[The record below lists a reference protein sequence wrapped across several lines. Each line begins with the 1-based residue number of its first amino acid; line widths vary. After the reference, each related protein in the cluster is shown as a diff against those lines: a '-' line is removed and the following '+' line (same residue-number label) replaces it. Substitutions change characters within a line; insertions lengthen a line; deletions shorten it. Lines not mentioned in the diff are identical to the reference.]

1 MAFLLDTTILIA
13 AIKGHPAV
21 AERLRSLEA
30 SQQLL
35 SSVVLGELETG
46 VLKSAWP
53 ERNREQLERVVNQ
66 LELISV
72 DGAVAKA
79 YGRIRAGIAQQGT
92 PIGAN
97 DLWIAAQALVCGA
110 VLVTA
115 NLREFERV
123 EGLSL
128 DNWLA

>member
-1 MAFLLDTTILIA
+1 MAFLLDTNILIA

-30 SQQLL
+30 SQLLL

-53 ERNREQLERVVNQ
+53 ARNREQLERVVNQ

-79 YGRIRAGIAQQGT
+79 YGRISAALEQQGT

-97 DLWIAAQALVCGA
+97 DLWIAAQALVSGA

>member
-1 MAFLLDTTILIA
+1 
-13 AIKGHPAV
+13 
-21 AERLRSLEA
+21 
-30 SQQLL
+30 
-35 SSVVLGELETG
+35 
-46 VLKSAWP
+46 
-53 ERNREQLERVVNQ
+53 VVNQ

-79 YGRIRAGIAQQGT
+79 YGPIRAGLAQQGT

>member
-1 MAFLLDTTILIA
+1 VAFLLDTTILIA